1 MQVPLQIT
9 IRHMD
14 ASEWIEEL
22 IREKAS
28 KLEQFAERI
37 TSCRVVVQPAGKH
50 HQNGNLYEVHIDV
63 TVPGDE
69 IVVTREPSQSSE
81 HKVLTLAIGNAFDSA
96 RRQLEE
102 YARKIRRDGK
112 TQQPLPRAVVAEINP
127 VDGFGFLQTSD
138 GRRVYFHRN
147 SVQNGGFQHLDIDSE
162 VAFREEHGEKGP
174 QASLV
179 KLIGPRPKEQ

>member
-1 MQVPLQIT
+1 
-9 IRHMD
+9 MD
-14 ASEWIEEL
+14 SSEWIEGM
-22 IREKAS
+22 IREKAN

-50 HQNGNLYEVHIDV
+50 HQHGNQYEVHIDI

-69 IVVTREPSQSSE
+69 IVVTREPSDSSE

-102 YARKIRRDGK
+102 YARRIRRDVK
-112 TQQPLPRAVVAEINP
+112 PHDSLPRAQVAEINP
-127 VDGFGFLQTSD
+127 VDGFGFLQTRA

-147 SVQNGGFQHLDIDSE
+147 SVQNGGFENLDIDSE

-179 KLIGPRPKEQ
+179 KLIGPRPKEQE